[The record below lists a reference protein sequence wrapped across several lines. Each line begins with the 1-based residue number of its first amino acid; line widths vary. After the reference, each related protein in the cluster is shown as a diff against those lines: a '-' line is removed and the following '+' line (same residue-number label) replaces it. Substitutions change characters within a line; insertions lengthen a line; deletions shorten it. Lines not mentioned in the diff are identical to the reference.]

1 MKKRNYHFSAKI
13 IAGLALIIIGYQST
27 QQITAADELSIADEI
42 SAANP
47 VAQKP
52 GQEVTIP
59 TNTNLTG
66 DTTYAKL
73 SIANW
78 QSMPNGTELSWSRKP
93 STLYNG
99 LSQGTITVTLPD
111 GTTKSVSVTV
121 NIAGTKQ
128 VKLHRDSY
136 LYDKKGRQIND
147 LQLKKG
153 SIANVLQTKKI
164 NGHNYYELD
173 DNHFLPVTPL
183 KKVTKQIKITKS
195 YKRVM
200 HSTYLYDEKGHRT
213 NGLILKAGSRVKIHK
228 IAEDNN
234 IHIAAGRFFYLIGKK
249 LYVPVRNVTGLETE
263 WQDKAIPVYNYHGK
277 RVGQIKAHT
286 PYHTYG
292 DSIQVRGKSYY
303 IVGKG
308 KLIKNSIQR

>member
-1 MKKRNYHFSAKI
+1 MKKRNFHFSIKI

-47 VAQKP
+47 IAQKP

-59 TNTNLTG
+59 TNTTLAG
-66 DTTYAKL
+66 DTNYAKL

-78 QSMPNGTELSWSRKP
+78 QSMPNGTEFSWYQKP

-99 LSQGTITVTLPD
+99 LSKGTVTVTLPD
-111 GTTKSVSVTV
+111 GTTKSVNVTV

-128 VKLHRDSY
+128 VKLYHDSY
-136 LYDKKGRQIND
+136 LYDKKGRRIND

-153 SIANVLQTKKI
+153 SIANILQTKKI
-164 NGHNYYELD
+164 NSHDYYELD
-173 DNHFLPVTPL
+173 DNHFLPVAPL
-183 KKVTKQIKITKS
+183 KKVTKQIKITKTN
-195 YKRVM
+195 KRVM

-228 IAEDNN
+228 TDEDNN
-234 IHIAAGRFFYLIGKK
+234 IHVASGRYFYLVGQK

-263 WQDKAIPVYNYHGK
+263 WQDKPIPVYNYRGK

-292 DSIQVRGKSYY
+292 DPIKVKGKPYY

-308 KLIKNSIQR
+308 KLIKDSI